1 MSGVGKTCLKSLLL
15 DKPPPLVRHSTP
27 CAEKPTRAH
36 IRSVTG
42 LKVKAEE
49 GGWKEINEEQ
59 LVTLIARAIHA
70 FQLIT
75 NKPISL
81 DTMKQLG
88 KLIRFEETSTD
99 GVPSSQPNNTSPDIQ
114 QPQDQS
120 AESKQVVDTIFD
132 KLVQQITK
140 CREEAEAQDSD
151 NLLEQ
156 LLKQLQSEDGDEGRP
171 QTEGGDGDQLEEVF
185 GSEWVYFTDSGG
197 QPQFHELLPLFIHNT
212 SATLFVIRLS
222 ESLDSCPLVEYYK
235 DGKPV
240 GQAHHSTL
248 TTIDTLRCLI
258 RSMQSRPA
266 KGRLPKIIVVGTHK
280 DLMEECSEKL
290 EVKNKRLL
298 VLLRE
303 YSDSLV
309 FFSQDLQQLI
319 FPVDTAHPKKEEKKI
334 AEDIRR
340 HVEDTDVEEVKVP
353 IWWYILELLLRQLA
367 KQLGRE
373 VLSRRECLEIAYALQ
388 FHEDAFDAALS
399 FFHDLNVFHYYPD
412 TLPEVVFVNSQ
423 VPLDKLTELVDFSF
437 SLRQGMSDQASCSPR
452 SSMEGKWMRFRDQG
466 ILTVKFVEK
475 FQQHYVKGLFTPHSF
490 LKLLN
495 KLLIA
500 APLTDDDTQPASL
513 PDQFMPALL
522 DMLPHSK
529 LEKHRVLSSA
539 AAPLL
544 IRFPEGWPR
553 AGVFCC
559 LVIHLMNVCG
569 WKVTHASGKV
579 ILVARNC
586 IKFRLPKSTCYVT
599 LIDAFSH
606 IEVHVKAPVNVCE
619 RVCPMIQES
628 VISGIKAACSRLHYN
643 NDVPHLAV
651 FCPHTTDDETPSS
664 EHLAAASLIQLP
676 TSEKPPSCEPP
687 TGSEQSPKSQ
697 ASSATQQTPLTKD
710 VKPKPHA
717 ALLMAE
723 DCCWMCTDIELYGE
737 LDERHKIWLTVQ
749 APPVPT
755 HGELEFVCVSFN
767 IPLFTM
773 LMYTPNRPS
782 DISILPNCLCYCSK
796 ASCTIIRWVM

>member
-42 LKVKAEE
+42 LKVKAED
-49 GGWKEINEEQ
+49 GGWKEINEER
-59 LVTLIARAIHA
+59 LSTLIARTIHA
-70 FQLIT
+70 FELIT
-75 NKPISL
+75 NEPISL
-81 DTMKQLG
+81 DTVQQLR
-88 KLIRFEETSTD
+88 KLIRFEETSRDSAT
-99 GVPSSQPNNTSPDIQ
+99 SSQPSDTSPVTQ

-120 AESKQVVDTIFD
+120 AESKEAVKVVLD
-132 KLVQQITK
+132 KLVTRITEFRK
-140 CREEAEAQDSD
+140 ET
-151 NLLEQ
+151 
-156 LLKQLQSEDGDEGRP
+156 EDGDR
-171 QTEGGDGDQLEEVF
+171 DQLKEVF

-197 QPQFHELLPLFIHNT
+197 QPQFHEILPLFIHNT

-240 GQAHHSTL
+240 GQAHRSTL

-266 KGRLPKIIVVGTHK
+266 KGRLPKIFVVGTHK

-290 EVKNKRLL
+290 EVKNKRL
-298 VLLRE
+298 VDLLRE

-319 FPVDTAHPKKEEKKI
+319 FPVDTAHPGKEEKKI
-334 AEDIRR
+334 AEDIRG
-340 HVEDTDVEEVKVP
+340 HIEHTVVEEVKVP

-373 VLSRRECLEIAYALQ
+373 VLSRSECLEIAHALN
-388 FHEDAFDAALS
+388 FRDDAFGTAMS

-437 SLRQGMSDQASCSPR
+437 SLRQGTGDQASCSPR

-466 ILTVKFVEK
+466 ILTVKFLEK
-475 FQQHYVKGLFTPHSF
+475 FQQHYVKGLFTPPSF

-513 PDQFMPALL
+513 PDHFMPALL
-522 DMLPHSK
+522 DMLPNSE

-569 WKVTHASGKV
+569 WKVTFASGNV

-586 IKFRLPKSTCYVT
+586 IKFRLPKSPCYVT
-599 LIDAFSH
+599 LIDAFSY
-606 IEVHVKAPVNVCE
+606 IEVHVNAPASVCLE
-619 RVCPMIQES
+619 LCPMIQNFI
-628 VISGIKAACSRLHYN
+628 VSGIEAACTKLHYS
-643 NDVPHLAV
+643 NDHPSLAI
-651 FCPHTTDDETPSS
+651 FCPHTTDDETPSTD
-664 EHLAAASLIQLP
+664 H
-676 TSEKPPSCEPP
+676 TSSTE
-687 TGSEQSPKSQ
+687 
-697 ASSATQQTPLTKD
+697 QTPSSKV

-717 ALLMAE
+717 AEVIAQH
-723 DCCWMCTDIELYGE
+723 CCWTCTESELFGE
-737 LDERHKIWLTVQ
+737 FDAKHKIWLAAQ
-749 APPVPT
+749 VPQI
-755 HGELEFVCVSFN
+755 HGELKFVCTGFYNADVHS
-767 IPLFTM
+767 
-773 LMYTPNRPS
+773 
-782 DISILPNCLCYCSK
+782 
-796 ASCTIIRWVM
+796 

>member
-42 LKVKAEE
+42 LKVKTEE

-151 NLLEQ
+151 NSLEQ

-240 GQAHHSTL
+240 GQAHRSTL

-266 KGRLPKIIVVGTHK
+266 KGKFPKIIVVGTHK

-298 VLLRE
+298 DLLRE
-303 YSDSLV
+303 YSNSLV

-319 FPVDTAHPKKEEKKI
+319 FPVDTAHPGKEEKKI
-334 AEDIRR
+334 AEDIRH

-373 VLSRRECLEIAYALQ
+373 VLSRSECLEIAYALQ

-452 SSMEGKWMRFRDQG
+452 SSMEGKWMHFRDQG
-466 ILTVKFVEK
+466 ILTVKFLEK
-475 FQQHYVKGLFTPHSF
+475 FQQHYVEDLFTPHSF

-500 APLTDDDTQPASL
+500 APLTDDGTQPASL
-513 PDQFMPALL
+513 PDHFMPALL
-522 DMLPHSK
+522 DMLPHSE

-569 WKVTHASGKV
+569 WKVTHASGEV

-586 IKFRLPKSTCYVT
+586 IKFRLPKSPYFVT
-599 LIDAFSH
+599 LIDSFSY
-606 IEVHVKAPVNVCE
+606 IEVHVKAPTKAYRE
-619 RVCPMIQES
+619 ACPTIQKS
-628 VISGIKAACSRLHYN
+628 IVSGIEAACTKLHYN
-643 NDVPHLAV
+643 NDRPSLAI
-651 FCPHTTDDETPSS
+651 FCPHTTDDESPS
-664 EHLAAASLIQLP
+664 A
-676 TSEKPPSCEPP
+676 
-687 TGSEQSPKSQ
+687 EQSPSTKPPEHSP
-697 ASSATQQTPLTKD
+697 QQTPSTED

-717 ALLMAE
+717 AEVMAE
-723 DCCWMCTDIELYGE
+723 HSCWTCTISELFGE
-737 LDERHKIWLTVQ
+737 LDPKHEIWLAAQ

-755 HGELEFVCVSFN
+755 HGEFELVCV
-767 IPLFTM
+767 
-773 LMYTPNRPS
+773 
-782 DISILPNCLCYCSK
+782 
-796 ASCTIIRWVM
+796 

>member
-15 DKPPPLVRHSTP
+15 DNPPPLVRHSTP

-42 LKVKAEE
+42 LKVKAEK
-49 GGWKEINEEQ
+49 GGWKDINEER
-59 LVTLIARAIHA
+59 LSTLIARAIHT
-70 FQLIT
+70 FELIT
-75 NKPISL
+75 NEPMPL
-81 DTMKQLG
+81 DTVQQLG
-88 KLIRFEETSTD
+88 KLIRFEETSTASAT
-99 GVPSSQPNNTSPDIQ
+99 SSQPSDTSPDTQ

-120 AESKQVVDTIFD
+120 AESKEAVKVVLD
-132 KLVQQITK
+132 KLVKRITE
-140 CREEAEAQDSD
+140 CREET
-151 NLLEQ
+151 
-156 LLKQLQSEDGDEGRP
+156 ED
-171 QTEGGDGDQLEEVF
+171 GDGDQLKEVF

-197 QPQFHELLPLFIHNT
+197 QPQFHEVLPLFTHNT

-240 GQAHHSTL
+240 GQAHRSTL

-266 KGRLPKIIVVGTHK
+266 KGKFPKIIVVGTHK

-290 EVKNKRLL
+290 EEKNKRLL
-298 VLLRE
+298 DLLRE
-303 YSDSLV
+303 YSNSLV

-319 FPVDTAHPKKEEKKI
+319 FPVDTAHPGKEEKDI
-334 AEDIRR
+334 AKDIRR
-340 HVEDTDVEEVKVP
+340 LVEHTVVEEVKVP

-373 VLSRRECLEIAYALQ
+373 VLSRSECLEIAHALN

-399 FFHDLNVFHYYPD
+399 FFHDLNVFHYHLG

-437 SLRQGMSDQASCSPR
+437 SLRQGMSGQTSCSPR
-452 SSMEGKWMRFRDQG
+452 SSMEGKWLRFRDQG
-466 ILTVKFVEK
+466 IVEVEFLEK

-500 APLTDDDTQPASL
+500 APLTDDDTQQASL
-513 PDQFMPALL
+513 PDHFMPALL
-522 DMLPHSK
+522 DMLPHSE
-529 LEKHRVLSSA
+529 LEKHRVLSST

-569 WKVTHASGKV
+569 WKVTHPSGKV

-586 IKFRLPKSTCYVT
+586 IKFRLPNSPCYVT
-599 LIDAFSH
+599 LIDSFSY
-606 IEVHVKAPVNVCE
+606 IEVHVKAPTKAYRE
-619 RVCPMIQES
+619 ACPTIQKS
-628 VISGIKAACSRLHYN
+628 IVSGIEAACTKLHYS
-643 NDVPHLAV
+643 NDRPSLAI
-651 FCPHTTDDETPSS
+651 FCPHTTDDESPS
-664 EHLAAASLIQLP
+664 A
-676 TSEKPPSCEPP
+676 
-687 TGSEQSPKSQ
+687 EQSPSTKPPEHSP
-697 ASSATQQTPLTKD
+697 QQTPSTED

-717 ALLMAE
+717 AEVMAE
-723 DCCWMCTDIELYGE
+723 HSCWTCTISELFGE
-737 LDERHKIWLTVQ
+737 LDPKHEIWLAAQ

-767 IPLFTM
+767 VPFFTM
-773 LMYTPNRPS
+773 LLTYMYTHNRPN